1 MQAAIFIL
9 RHIVAVAPFGTISL
23 RCWPGMMRLTDP
35 RFLSDWDAQRLSL
48 LAQVYLTISS
58 ISPAI

>member
-9 RHIVAVAPFGTISL
+9 GPHRSGSTLWHNLIAM
-23 RCWPGMMRLTDP
+23 WPGMMRLTDP